1 MAYGELKSE
10 GELETVPKDKA
21 PSTEWPEKGGIELHK
36 MKFKYAL
43 EYPYVL
49 KSLSL
54 TIKPSE
60 KVCTTHNRLDI
71 NSHVFLHRLGLWVGL
86 ELANLLCCQHCSD

>member
-1 MAYGELKSE
+1 MAYGELETE
-10 GELETVPKDKA
+10 GELETITKDKA

-54 TIKPSE
+54 TIKPCE
-60 KVCTTHNRLDI
+60 KVCKTRLVV
-71 NSHVFLHRLGLWVGL
+71 NSHIYLHRLALWVGL
-86 ELANLLCCQHCSD
+86 ELASLLYCQHCSD